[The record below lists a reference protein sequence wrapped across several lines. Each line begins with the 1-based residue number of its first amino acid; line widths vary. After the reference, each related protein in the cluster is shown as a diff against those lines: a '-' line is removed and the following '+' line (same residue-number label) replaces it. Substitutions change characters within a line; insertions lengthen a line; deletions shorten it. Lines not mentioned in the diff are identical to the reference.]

1 MSQQYHKTE
10 LPPQPSHSNSN
21 KKLIQQPNNGFK
33 DNRQETLAQLKLIK
47 AAEAYSSKKS
57 FPIQLKAASGGLPA
71 ALKSGVEQLSGVAMD
86 DVNVH
91 YNSNKPKL
99 LQAHAYAQGTDIH
112 LASGQEKH
120 LPHEAWHVVQQKQG
134 RVKPT
139 KQLKANLN
147 INDSAHLEKEA
158 DIMGQKAN
166 SIAVKDAPLTS
177 TNALQKK
184 ELTQQPIQRVI
195 DPVPD
200 LLPKDILQFI
210 SDYNKLDEKT
220 PLNERI
226 KKLFIIE
233 HLVYD
238 CLTEFLVPDLNEEST
253 AAPLQEVLN
262 SLKEERVNVVGQSVK
277 NEDHLK
283 EGDLPIAH
291 FDKLNEETQK
301 KIRNIWL
308 RLVTSSGSIKI
319 LETDSDTKEE
329 HKGFGVRILT
339 EFSRLL
345 EGEFGRELVEEVNA
359 SKHLIFIEP
368 YNEED
373 EKNKKKDL
381 LVEPIDEK
389 DSDKLTLLINKPEQK
404 LLEFYPETDLT
415 DYTEKE
421 RRQFINKLKRKN
433 KNQLGVTLID
443 SNQAYYY
450 QFGKG
455 SKSRI
460 TFPIHAKDASQA
472 PSSRLI
478 DEDNNELVTPLF
490 ILLGHEL
497 GHAKH
502 IQEGTSSNETDIPN
516 HFQSGKEKKHY
527 GYNQE
532 EYVNIEENENALR
545 QEHQLG
551 QRKGHGNVLYI
562 QKQELTNQ
570 LYNIRYLF
578 KLLPNF
584 SKFSWYEEI
593 SEWINELM
601 DSTQNTNSSIELKKL
616 KNQILILPSKI
627 QNIQLEFL
635 TNNFDEHI
643 DAEYITIFKAF
654 HGAKFTYGVGI
665 VPTQIMNSIKRELN
679 YEKHQAK
686 EAVKTNTLSEFLKSL
701 THQRKEYVKTFILI
715 KLELLGNEKQQP
727 SDVKVQNRLARYI
740 QDFETVNWL
749 FKL

>member
-329 HKGFGVRILT
+329 HKGFSVRILT

-359 SKHLIFIEP
+359 SKHLLIIEP
-368 YNEED
+368 FHQST
-373 EKNKKKDL
+373 NKSKDLSAAPLRSDDSDLLKILPKVPDKDL
-381 LVEPIDEK
+381 LVH
-389 DSDKLTLLINKPEQK
+389 
-404 LLEFYPETDLT
+404 YPEIDITNFS
-415 DYTEKE
+415 EKE
-421 RRQFINKLKRKN
+421 RRKLINRLKPTQEK
-433 KNQLGVTLID
+433 QLGVALKDGSETTYFQFGSGSDAKITVPSHLKDSSQYID
-443 SNQAYYY
+443 SRLAD
-450 QFGKG
+450 
-455 SKSRI
+455 
-460 TFPIHAKDASQA
+460 KDG
-472 PSSRLI
+472 
-478 DEDNNELVTPLF
+478 NELTTPLF

-497 GHAKH
+497 GHVSH
-502 IQEGTSSNETDIPN
+502 IQRGTISREAKIPN
-516 HFQSGKEKKHY
+516 HFKSKKENDHY
-527 GYNQE
+527 GSDQE

-545 QEHQLG
+545 EEHRLG
-551 QRKGHGNVLYI
+551 KRKGHGNIPLL
-562 QKQELTNQ
+562 QKNQ
-570 LYNIRYLF
+570 LYAQIGYWDNWVKQLGELK
-578 KLLPNF
+578 KLRVYKDI
-584 SKFSWYEEI
+584 SKL
-593 SEWINELM
+593 INELYGFV
-601 DSTQNTNSSIELKKL
+601 SNKWFIPGKLIELKKDVR
-616 KNQILILPSKI
+616 KLPQTI
-627 QNIQLEFL
+627 QQLQLTFL

-654 HGAKFTYGVGI
+654 QNAKFTYNAGI
-665 VPTQIMNSIKRELN
+665 VPIQILDSIEIELN
-679 YEKHQAK
+679 YEKYQAK
-686 EAVKTNTLSEFLKSL
+686 EAVKTNTLNVFLKNL
-701 THQRKEYVKTFILI
+701 GHQRQEYIQTFILI

-727 SDVKVQNRLARYI
+727 SDVEVQNRLARYI